1 MLTDAHVNF
10 SHKDLINSVD
20 QIITEGR
27 EGGVARFLA
36 VNSNIYDIET
46 DYNLVKNYDFVD
58 LTIGH
63 HPYLCNEV
71 DENSF
76 RTLFNKHLKNY
87 KDKIKIIGETGL
99 DFSYDVNPTNQ
110 IKSFKLH
117 IETAIKNELPILI
130 HVRDAFEETYEIIS
144 EHKSEL
150 KTVLIHCFTGDDEYA
165 EKFNNLDCYFSI
177 TGIITF
183 KSAEKLR
190 STIKKLPKNKIFF
203 ETDAPYLTPVPM
215 RGEINK
221 PSLLRH
227 IIEYYCEITK
237 EDFSNIANI
246 STKNYERF
254 ISCQP

>member
-27 EGGVARFLA
+27 EGGIARFLA

-150 KTVLIHCFTGDDEYA
+150 KSVLIHCFTGDDEYA
-165 EKFNNLDCYFSI
+165 EKFINLDCYFSI

-183 KSAEKLR
+183 KNAEKLR
-190 STIKKLPKNKIFF
+190 RTIRKLPKNKIFF
-203 ETDAPYLTPVPM
+203 ETDAPYLAPVPM

-227 IIEYYCEITK
+227 IIEYYCELTEK
-237 EDFSNIANI
+237 DFDNIANI
-246 STKNYERF
+246 ASKNYERF
-254 ISCQP
+254 ISCQT

>member
-27 EGGVARFLA
+27 EGGVTRFLA
-36 VNSNIYDIET
+36 VNSNLYEIET

-58 LTIGH
+58 LSIGH

-71 DENSF
+71 DEDNFEALLEKYIDSY
-76 RTLFNKHLKNY
+76 KN
-87 KDKIKIIGETGL
+87 KIKVIGETGL
-99 DFSYDVNPTNQ
+99 DFSYDVKPINQ

-117 IETAIKNELPILI
+117 IESAIKNNLPILI
-130 HVRDAFEETYEIIS
+130 HVRDAFEETYNILS
-144 EHKSEL
+144 DYKSEL
-150 KTVLIHCFTGDDEYA
+150 KTVLIHCFTGDDNYA
-165 EKFNNLDCYFSI
+165 EKFINLGCYFSI

-183 KSAEKLR
+183 KNAEKLR
-190 STIKKLPKNKIFF
+190 GTIKKLPKNKIFF

-221 PSLLRH
+221 PSLLKH
-227 IIEYYCEITK
+227 IVKYYSELTE
-237 EDFSNIANI
+237 EDFDDIAHI
-246 STKNYERF
+246 SSKNYERF

>member
-27 EGGVARFLA
+27 EGGVSRFLA
-36 VNSNIYDIET
+36 VNSNLYEIET

-58 LTIGH
+58 LSIGH
-63 HPYLCNEV
+63 HPYLCDEV
-71 DENSF
+71 DEDNF
-76 RTLFNKHLKNY
+76 EALLEKNIDFY
-87 KDKIKIIGETGL
+87 KNKIKVIGETGL
-99 DFSYDVNPTNQ
+99 DFSYDVKPTNQ

-117 IETAIKNELPILI
+117 IESAIKNNLPILI
-130 HVRDAFEETYEIIS
+130 HVRDAFEETYNILS
-144 EHKSEL
+144 DYKSEL
-150 KTVLIHCFTGDDEYA
+150 KTVLIHCFTGDDDYA
-165 EKFNNLDCYFSI
+165 DKFLNLGCYFSI

-183 KSAEKLR
+183 KNADRLR
-190 STIKKLPKNKIFF
+190 ETIKKLPKNKIFF

-221 PSLLRH
+221 PSLLKH
-227 IIEYYCEITK
+227 IVEYYSELTE
-237 EDFSNIANI
+237 EDFDDIAHI
-246 STKNYERF
+246 SSKNYERF

>member
-27 EGGVARFLA
+27 EGGVTRFLA
-36 VNSNIYDIET
+36 VNSNLYEIET

-58 LTIGH
+58 LSIGH

-71 DENSF
+71 DEDNFEALLEKYIYSF
-76 RTLFNKHLKNY
+76 KN
-87 KDKIKIIGETGL
+87 KIKVIGETGL
-99 DFSYDVNPTNQ
+99 DFSYDVKPINQ

-117 IETAIKNELPILI
+117 IESSIKNNLPILI
-130 HVRDAFEETYEIIS
+130 HVRDAFEETYNILS
-144 EHKSEL
+144 DYKSEL
-150 KTVLIHCFTGDDEYA
+150 KTVLIHCFTGNDDYA
-165 EKFNNLDCYFSI
+165 EKFVNIGCYFSI

-183 KSAEKLR
+183 KNAEKLR
-190 STIKKLPKNKIFF
+190 GTIKKLPKNKIFF

-221 PSLLRH
+221 PSLLKH
-227 IIEYYCEITK
+227 IVEYYSELTK
-237 EDFSNIANI
+237 EDFDDIAQI
-246 STKNYERF
+246 SSKNYERF

>member
-1 MLTDAHVNF
+1 VLTDAHVNF

-27 EGGVARFLA
+27 EGGVTRFLA
-36 VNSNIYDIET
+36 VNSNLYEIET

-58 LTIGH
+58 LSIGH

-71 DENSF
+71 DKDNFEA
-76 RTLFNKHLKNY
+76 LLKKNIDSY
-87 KDKIKIIGETGL
+87 KNKIKVIGETGL
-99 DFSYDVNPTNQ
+99 DFSYDVKPINQ

-117 IETAIKNELPILI
+117 IESAIKNNLPILI
-130 HVRDAFEETYEIIS
+130 HVRDAFEETYNILS
-144 EHKSEL
+144 DYKSEL
-150 KTVLIHCFTGDDEYA
+150 KTVLIHCFTGDDNYA
-165 EKFNNLDCYFSI
+165 EKFVNLGCYFSI

-183 KSAEKLR
+183 KNAEKLR
-190 STIKKLPKNKIFF
+190 GTIKKLPKNKIFF

-221 PSLLRH
+221 PSLLKH
-227 IIEYYCEITK
+227 IVEYYSELTE
-237 EDFSNIANI
+237 EDFDDIAQI
-246 STKNYERF
+246 SSKNYERF

>member
-27 EGGVARFLA
+27 EGGVTRFLA
-36 VNSNIYDIET
+36 VNSNLYEIET

-58 LTIGH
+58 LSIGH

-71 DENSF
+71 DEDNF
-76 RTLFNKHLKNY
+76 EALLEKHIDSYKN
-87 KDKIKIIGETGL
+87 KIKVIGETGL
-99 DFSYDVNPTNQ
+99 DFSYDVKPINQ

-117 IETAIKNELPILI
+117 IESAIKNNLPILI
-130 HVRDAFEETYEIIS
+130 HVRDAFEETYDILS
-144 EHKSEL
+144 DYKSEL
-150 KTVLIHCFTGDDEYA
+150 KTVLIHCFTGDDNYA
-165 EKFNNLDCYFSI
+165 DKFLNLGCYFSI

-183 KSAEKLR
+183 KNAEKLR
-190 STIKKLPKNKIFF
+190 GTIKKLPKNKIFF

-221 PSLLRH
+221 PSFLKH
-227 IIEYYCEITK
+227 IVEYYSELTE
-237 EDFSNIANI
+237 EDFDDIVQI
-246 STKNYERF
+246 SSKNYERF

>member
-150 KTVLIHCFTGDDEYA
+150 KSVLIHCFTGDDEYA
-165 EKFNNLDCYFSI
+165 EKFINLDCYFSI

-221 PSLLRH
+221 PSLLRY

>member
-27 EGGVARFLA
+27 EGGVTRFLA
-36 VNSNIYDIET
+36 VNSNLYEIET

-58 LTIGH
+58 LSIGH

-71 DENSF
+71 DKDNFEA
-76 RTLFNKHLKNY
+76 LLKKNIDSY
-87 KDKIKIIGETGL
+87 KNKIKVIGETGL
-99 DFSYDVNPTNQ
+99 DFSYDVKPINQ

-117 IETAIKNELPILI
+117 IESAIKNNLPILI
-130 HVRDAFEETYEIIS
+130 HVRDAFEETYNILS
-144 EHKSEL
+144 DYKSEL
-150 KTVLIHCFTGDDEYA
+150 KTVLIHCFTGDDNYA
-165 EKFNNLDCYFSI
+165 DKFLNLGCYFSI

-183 KSAEKLR
+183 KNAEKLR
-190 STIKKLPKNKIFF
+190 GTIKKLPKNKIFF

-221 PSLLRH
+221 PSLLKH
-227 IIEYYCEITK
+227 IVEYYSELT
-237 EDFSNIANI
+237 EQDFDDIAQI
-246 STKNYERF
+246 SSKNYERF

>member
-27 EGGVARFLA
+27 EGGVTRFLA
-36 VNSNIYDIET
+36 VNSNLYEIET
-46 DYNLVKNYDFVD
+46 DYNLVKNYDFVY
-58 LTIGH
+58 LSIGH

-71 DENSF
+71 DEDNF
-76 RTLFNKHLKNY
+76 ETLLEKYIDSYKN
-87 KDKIKIIGETGL
+87 KIKVIGETGL
-99 DFSYDVNPTNQ
+99 DFSYDVKPINQ

-117 IETAIKNELPILI
+117 IESAIKNNLPILI
-130 HVRDAFEETYEIIS
+130 HVRDAFEETYNILS
-144 EHKSEL
+144 DYKSEL
-150 KTVLIHCFTGDDEYA
+150 KTVLIHCFTGDDNYA
-165 EKFNNLDCYFSI
+165 EKFVNLGCYFSI

-183 KSAEKLR
+183 KNAEKLR
-190 STIKKLPKNKIFF
+190 ETIKKLPKNKIFF

-221 PSLLRH
+221 PSLLKH
-227 IIEYYCEITK
+227 IVEYYSKLIE
-237 EDFSNIANI
+237 EDFDDIAQI
-246 STKNYERF
+246 SSKNYERF

>member
-27 EGGVARFLA
+27 EGGVTRYLA
-36 VNSNIYDIET
+36 VNSNLYEIQT

-58 LTIGH
+58 LSIGH

-71 DENSF
+71 DVDNFEA
-76 RTLFNKHLKNY
+76 LLQKHIDSYKN
-87 KDKIKIIGETGL
+87 KIKVIGETGL
-99 DFSYDVNPTNQ
+99 DFSYDVKPINQ

-117 IETAIKNELPILI
+117 IESSIKNNLPILI
-130 HVRDAFEETYEIIS
+130 HVRDAFEETYNILS
-144 EHKSEL
+144 DYKSEL
-150 KTVLIHCFTGDDEYA
+150 KTVLIHCFTGDDNYA
-165 EKFNNLDCYFSI
+165 EKFANLGCYFSI

-183 KSAEKLR
+183 KNAEKLR
-190 STIKKLPKNKIFF
+190 GTIKKLPKNRIFF

-221 PSLLRH
+221 PSLLKH
-227 IIEYYCEITK
+227 IVEYYSELTE
-237 EDFSNIANI
+237 EDFDDIAQI
-246 STKNYERF
+246 SSKNYERF

>member
-27 EGGVARFLA
+27 EGGVTRFLA
-36 VNSNIYDIET
+36 VNSNLYEIET

-58 LTIGH
+58 LSIGH

-71 DENSF
+71 
-76 RTLFNKHLKNY
+76 NKDNFEALLEKYIDSYKN
-87 KDKIKIIGETGL
+87 KIKVIGETGL
-99 DFSYDVNPTNQ
+99 DFSYDVKPINQ

-117 IETAIKNELPILI
+117 IESAIKNNLPILI
-130 HVRDAFEETYEIIS
+130 HVRDAFEETYNILS
-144 EHKSEL
+144 DYKSEL
-150 KTVLIHCFTGDDEYA
+150 KTVLIHCFTGDDNYA
-165 EKFNNLDCYFSI
+165 EKFVNLGCYFSI

-183 KSAEKLR
+183 KNAEKLR
-190 STIKKLPKNKIFF
+190 GTIKKLPKNKIFF

-221 PSLLRH
+221 PSLLKH
-227 IIEYYCEITK
+227 IVEYYSELTE
-237 EDFSNIANI
+237 EDFDDIAQI
-246 STKNYERF
+246 SSQNYERF
-254 ISCQP
+254 IPCQL

>member
-27 EGGVARFLA
+27 EGGVTRFLA
-36 VNSNIYDIET
+36 VNSNLYEIET

-71 DENSF
+71 DEDNF
-76 RTLFNKHLKNY
+76 EELLDKHIDSYKN
-87 KDKIKIIGETGL
+87 KIKVIGETGL
-99 DFSYDVNPTNQ
+99 DFSYDVKPINQ

-130 HVRDAFEETYEIIS
+130 HVREAFEETYKIVS
-144 EHKSEL
+144 EYKSEL
-150 KTVLIHCFTGDDEYA
+150 KTVLIHCFTGDDKYA
-165 EKFNNLDCYFSI
+165 EKFINLGCYFSI

-183 KSAEKLR
+183 KNANKLR
-190 STIKKLPKNKIFF
+190 GTIKKLPKNKIFF
-203 ETDAPYLTPVPM
+203 ETDSPYLTPVPM

-221 PSLLRH
+221 PSLLKH
-227 IIEYYCEITK
+227 IIEYYCELTD
-237 EDFSNIANI
+237 EDFTDIALI
-246 STKNYERF
+246 SSKNYERF

>member
-27 EGGVARFLA
+27 EGGVTRFLA
-36 VNSNIYDIET
+36 VNSNLYEIET

-58 LTIGH
+58 LSIGH

-71 DENSF
+71 DEDNFEALLEKYIDSY
-76 RTLFNKHLKNY
+76 KN
-87 KDKIKIIGETGL
+87 KIKVIGETGL
-99 DFSYDVNPTNQ
+99 DFSYDVKPINQ

-117 IETAIKNELPILI
+117 IESAIKNNLPILI
-130 HVRDAFEETYEIIS
+130 HVRDAFEETYNILS
-144 EHKSEL
+144 DYKSEL
-150 KTVLIHCFTGDDEYA
+150 KTVLIHCFTGDDNYA
-165 EKFNNLDCYFSI
+165 EKFVNLGCYFSI

-183 KSAEKLR
+183 KNSEKLR
-190 STIKKLPKNKIFF
+190 ETIKKLPKNKIFF

-221 PSLLRH
+221 PSLLKH
-227 IIEYYCEITK
+227 IVEYYSELTE
-237 EDFSNIANI
+237 EDFDDIAQI
-246 STKNYERF
+246 SSKNYERF

>member
-27 EGGVARFLA
+27 EEGVTRYLA
-36 VNSNIYDIET
+36 VNSNLYEIET

-58 LTIGH
+58 LSIGH
-63 HPYLCNEV
+63 HPYLCNEI
-71 DENSF
+71 DKDNFEA
-76 RTLFNKHLKNY
+76 LLKKNIDSY
-87 KDKIKIIGETGL
+87 KNKIKVIGETGL
-99 DFSYDVNPTNQ
+99 DFSYDVKPINQ

-117 IETAIKNELPILI
+117 IESAIKNNLPILI
-130 HVRDAFEETYEIIS
+130 HVRDAFEETYNILS
-144 EHKSEL
+144 DYKSEL
-150 KTVLIHCFTGDDEYA
+150 KTVLIHCFTGDDNYA
-165 EKFNNLDCYFSI
+165 DKFLNLGCYFSI

-183 KSAEKLR
+183 KNAEKLR
-190 STIKKLPKNKIFF
+190 GTVKKLPKNKIFF

-221 PSLLRH
+221 PSLLKH
-227 IIEYYCEITK
+227 IVEYYSELTE
-237 EDFSNIANI
+237 EDFDDIAQI
-246 STKNYERF
+246 SSKNYERF

>member
-27 EGGVARFLA
+27 EGGVTRFLA
-36 VNSNIYDIET
+36 VNSNLYEIET

-58 LTIGH
+58 LSIGH

-71 DENSF
+71 DKDNFEA
-76 RTLFNKHLKNY
+76 LLKKNIDSY
-87 KDKIKIIGETGL
+87 KNKIKVIGETGL
-99 DFSYDVNPTNQ
+99 DFSYDVKPINQ

-117 IETAIKNELPILI
+117 IESAIKNNLPILI
-130 HVRDAFEETYEIIS
+130 HVRDAFEETYNILS
-144 EHKSEL
+144 DYKSEL
-150 KTVLIHCFTGDDEYA
+150 KTVLIHCFTGDDNYA
-165 EKFNNLDCYFSI
+165 EKFVNLGCYFSI

-183 KSAEKLR
+183 KNAEKLR
-190 STIKKLPKNKIFF
+190 ETIKKLPKNKIFF

-221 PSLLRH
+221 PSLLKH
-227 IIEYYCEITK
+227 IVEYYSELTE
-237 EDFSNIANI
+237 EDFDDIAQI
-246 STKNYERF
+246 SSKNYERF

>member
-27 EGGVARFLA
+27 EGGVTRFLA
-36 VNSNIYDIET
+36 VNSNLYEIET

-58 LTIGH
+58 LSIGH

-71 DENSF
+71 DEDNFEALLEKYIDSY
-76 RTLFNKHLKNY
+76 KN
-87 KDKIKIIGETGL
+87 KIKVIGETGL
-99 DFSYDVNPTNQ
+99 DFSYDVKPINQ

-117 IETAIKNELPILI
+117 IESAIKNNLPILI
-130 HVRDAFEETYEIIS
+130 HVRDAFEETYDILS
-144 EHKSEL
+144 DYKSEL
-150 KTVLIHCFTGDDEYA
+150 KTVLIHCFTGDDNYA
-165 EKFNNLDCYFSI
+165 DKFLNLGCYFSI

-183 KSAEKLR
+183 KNAEKLR
-190 STIKKLPKNKIFF
+190 GTIKKLPKNKIFF

-221 PSLLRH
+221 PSLLKH
-227 IIEYYCEITK
+227 IVKYYSELTE
-237 EDFSNIANI
+237 EDFDDIAHI
-246 STKNYERF
+246 SSKNYERF

>member
-27 EGGVARFLA
+27 EGGVTRFLA
-36 VNSNIYDIET
+36 VNSNLYEIET

-58 LTIGH
+58 LSIGH

-71 DENSF
+71 DEDNF
-76 RTLFNKHLKNY
+76 EALLKKNIDSY
-87 KDKIKIIGETGL
+87 KNKIKVIGETGL
-99 DFSYDVNPTNQ
+99 DFSYDVKPINQ

-117 IETAIKNELPILI
+117 IESAIKNNLPILI
-130 HVRDAFEETYEIIS
+130 HVRDAFEETYNILS
-144 EHKSEL
+144 DYKSEL
-150 KTVLIHCFTGDDEYA
+150 KTVLIHCFTGDDNYA
-165 EKFNNLDCYFSI
+165 EKFVNLGCYFSI

-183 KSAEKLR
+183 KNAEKLR
-190 STIKKLPKNKIFF
+190 ETIKKLPKNKIFF

-221 PSLLRH
+221 PSLLKH
-227 IIEYYCEITK
+227 IVEYYSELTE
-237 EDFSNIANI
+237 EDFDDIAQI
-246 STKNYERF
+246 SSKNYERF